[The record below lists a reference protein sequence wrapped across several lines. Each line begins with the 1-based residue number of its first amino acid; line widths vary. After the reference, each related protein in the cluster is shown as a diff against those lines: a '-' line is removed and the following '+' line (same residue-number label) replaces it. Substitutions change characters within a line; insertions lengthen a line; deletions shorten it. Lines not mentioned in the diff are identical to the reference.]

1 MRILFYKVFSILKH
15 YLTFWHLK
23 RAFVYITVDLF
34 LLSFVR
40 RGKNSNNVLILK
52 FDHLGDYIIA
62 RNFLVKIR
70 DHAPYKSKRII
81 LCANSAIKDLIEVYD
96 AAAFDEVFWIDRA
109 RMLND
114 VRYRYGILKRVK
126 QRGAEVAIQCTYG
139 LESFAGDCV
148 MRASGARERLGRW
161 VTRGMS
167 GPSEEQNVRLGST
180 FYTPLVEHNQ
190 VIFDFHRHLA
200 LFSVILPAVD
210 LPRNTR
216 MNVLPVPAPDVQGP
230 FAILMPGAS
239 EAFREWPPE
248 LFAEVAR
255 HLHSKRQLR
264 LLVLGTKA
272 DSPKAEAIQRAAP
285 GVPVESLC
293 GKLTLS
299 QVIYIM
305 SRSAG
310 GVTNDSGGIHILAAL
325 GKPAVAVS
333 NGVSFGYFH
342 PYPPEISDTVS
353 FVYPQAFYDLPLT
366 LQERKILYGG
376 GEHFSIADVTPA
388 SVIDR
393 FETLLDHRP
402 YRDPIL
408 EQIAAENVAVP
419 SAS

>member
-1 MRILFYKVFSILKH
+1 MRTLSTKVFSILKH
-15 YLTFWHLK
+15 YLTLWHLK
-23 RAFVYITVDLF
+23 RALVYIFVDIL

-40 RGKNSNNVLILK
+40 RGKDSNNVLILK

-81 LCANSAIKDLIEVYD
+81 LCANSVIKDLIEVYD
-96 AAAFDEVFWIDRA
+96 AATFDEVFWIDRA

-114 VRYRYGILKRVK
+114 VRYRYEILRSIKR
-126 QRGAEVAIQCTYG
+126 RGAEVAIQCTYG

-161 VTRGMS
+161 VTRDMS
-167 GPSEEQNVRLGST
+167 SQNEARKVKLGST
-180 FYTPLVEHNQ
+180 FYTPLAEHHQ

-210 LPRNTR
+210 LPKNTR
-216 MNVLPVPAPDVQGP
+216 MNAIPVPVPDVEGP

-248 LFAEVAR
+248 RFAAVAR
-255 HLHSKRQLR
+255 HLHSTRQLR

-272 DSPKAEAIQRAAP
+272 DSPKAEAIRRAAP

-299 QVIYIM
+299 QVVYMM

-342 PYPPEISDTVS
+342 PYPPEISSTVS

-376 GEHFSIADVTPA
+376 GEHLSITDVTPA

-393 FETLLDHRP
+393 FEALLDHRP
-402 YRDPIL
+402 YRDPIQ
-408 EQIAAENVAVP
+408 EQIASENAVARF
-419 SAS
+419 